1 MSRFFN
7 RDLSSLA
14 AYVPGE
20 QPKKEKYIKLN
31 TNESPYPPSNGVIEA
46 AEREA
51 KNLRLYSDPDG
62 TELRKK
68 LAKLFGVLPENI
80 VLGNGSDE
88 ILSFCFQAFGGSGAE
103 FAFPDITYGFYPVFA
118 KLYGVSYTEI
128 PLDENFFINFE
139 DYRGINKNII
149 IANPNAPSG
158 IFAELDKI
166 EELLKTNP
174 DNVVIVDEAYVDF
187 GGKSAAGLTKKY
199 DNLVVV
205 QTFSKSRSLAGARLG
220 FAVTS
225 KALAQDLN
233 KIRCSTNPYNVN
245 RMTLAAG
252 EAALCEQSY
261 YDENCKKIISA
272 REWTK
277 NRLKDMG
284 FEFPDSSANFIFAKK
299 EGVGGEYLYKE
310 LKDKNI
316 LVRHF
321 SNKRIK
327 DYIRITVGTQ
337 SDMETLVKSVGE
349 ILNQRG
355 VEQ

>member
-7 RDLSSLA
+7 KDLSALA

-20 QPKKEKYIKLN
+20 QPKKERYIKLN
-31 TNESPYPPSNGVIEA
+31 TNESPFSPSNGVFAA

-62 TELRKK
+62 TELRKS
-68 LAKLFGVLPENI
+68 LAESFGVLPENI

-88 ILSFCFQAFGGSGAE
+88 ILSFCFQAFGGDGAG
-103 FAFPDITYGFYPVFA
+103 FVFPDITYGFYPVFA
-118 KLYGVSYTEI
+118 KLYGVKYTEI
-128 PLDENFFINFE
+128 PLDDRLFINFE
-139 DYRGINKNII
+139 DYKGINKNII

-158 IFAELDKI
+158 IFAEPDKI

-174 DNVVIVDEAYVDF
+174 ENVVIVDEAYVDF
-187 GGKSAAGLTKKY
+187 GGKSAVSLTKKY

-220 FAVTS
+220 YGIACKELVC
-225 KALAQDLN
+225 DLN

-252 EAALCEQSY
+252 EAAVCEQKY
-261 YDENCKKIISA
+261 YDENCKKIISTRSWTAA
-272 REWTK
+272 RLEA
-277 NRLKDMG
+277 MG

-299 EGVGGEYLYKE
+299 DGFEGEYLYKE
-310 LKDKNI
+310 LKKRRI

-321 SNKRIK
+321 KNERIK

-337 SDMETLVKSVGE
+337 GDMEALVRALGE
-349 ILNQRG
+349 ILNRG
-355 VEQ
+355 DNK